1 MKKHFPALLLT
12 ALLFAAG
19 AYAAG
24 DIVFVDAQEA
34 FKRFYKTQL
43 AQDQIRQQ
51 ADDIKLEREAME
63 VELKELKEEVE
74 VLRTDSRDETL
85 SEEIRRGKRDQLEE
99 KLVEL
104 QKNEQEMIEY
114 EKLRIE
120 QLEQQNTR
128 MTKKLFDEIHEAIIL
143 YSKEKGFAGVID
155 RSAQSRAGMQVLL
168 FADPKK
174 DITVEVL
181 TLLNEGH
188 EQIQIQESTTN
199 AE

>member
-1 MKKHFPALLLT
+1 
-12 ALLFAAG
+12 
-19 AYAAG
+19 
-24 DIVFVDAQEA
+24 
-34 FKRFYKTQL
+34 
-43 AQDQIRQQ
+43 
-51 ADDIKLEREAME
+51 
-63 VELKELKEEVE
+63 
-74 VLRTDSRDETL
+74 
-85 SEEIRRGKRDQLEE
+85 
-99 KLVEL
+99 VEL
-104 QKNEQEMIEY
+104 QKNEQEMSEY

-128 MTKKLFDEIHEAIIL
+128 MTKKLFDEIHETIIL

-188 EQIQIQESTTN
+188 EQIQSQESSTN
-199 AE
+199 VE